1 MLNFECP
8 ILNVEVKSTVWL
20 VRCTGAFHFKI
31 QPSALMC
38 FYAHFAIEALRS
50 GFVSIVPSW

>member
-8 ILNVEVKSTVWL
+8 ILNVEVKTTVWL

-31 QPSALMC
+31 QPSAFNIRHSVTML
-38 FYAHFAIEALRS
+38 S
-50 GFVSIVPSW
+50 